1 VRAVPEDHHDPA
13 ALTFGLLGVGVVAV
27 SFSGPIAAATAAPA
41 LAVAFWRNA
50 LGAAAVLPFA
60 STRRRAELARV
71 LGSDRRVL
79 ARAVAAGLVLA
90 VHFGLWIPSLRL
102 TSVTAATALVTTAP
116 LFTMVADRLG
126 GRRVPSAVVVGV
138 LTSVVGV
145 LVITGVDASSSPRA
159 LTGDLLALGGGAAAA
174 GYTLLGASVRRTMS
188 TTGYTSLAYTVC
200 ALALVPVCLL
210 AGAPL
215 AGYAPRTWAE
225 LAVLTLTAQLLG
237 HSLLNRALRSV
248 GATTVSLA
256 VLLEVPGATLVAW
269 TFWGQSPPAATLPG
283 AALLLAGLAVVVRAG
298 ASSRRRAADQRARA
312 QAVAD
317 KHVEVLDV
325 TPL

>member
-1 VRAVPEDHHDPA
+1 VTDDHHDPVL
-13 ALTFGLLGVGVVAV
+13 LTSGLLAVGIVAV

-50 LGAAAVLPFA
+50 LGAAAVLPWA
-60 STRRRAELARV
+60 ATRRRAELARV
-71 LGSDRRVL
+71 LGSERGVL
-79 ARAVAAGLVLA
+79 VRAVAAGLVLA

-116 LFTMVADRLG
+116 LFTMVADRLA
-126 GRRVPSAVVVGV
+126 GRRVPPAVVAGV
-138 LTSVVGV
+138 LTSVTGV
-145 LVITGVDASSSPRA
+145 LVITGVDATTSQRA

-174 GYTLLGASVRRTMS
+174 AYTLLGASVRRTVS
-188 TTGYTSLAYTVC
+188 TTGYTSVAYTVC
-200 ALALVPVCLL
+200 ALALLPVCLL
-210 AGAPL
+210 GGAPL

-269 TFWGQSPPAATLPG
+269 AVWGQAPPAATLPG

-298 ASSRRRAADQRARA
+298 ASSRRRAAGAPVREERGAEP
-312 QAVAD
+312 
-317 KHVEVLDV
+317 EVVDV
-325 TPL
+325 TPV

>member
-1 VRAVPEDHHDPA
+1 MRPVPEDRHDA
-13 ALTFGLLGVGVVAV
+13 AAMTLALLAVGVVAI

-50 LGAAAVLPFA
+50 LGTAVVLPWA
-60 STRRRAELARV
+60 ATRRRAELARM
-71 LGSDRRVL
+71 LRKERRVL

-116 LFTMVADRLG
+116 LFTMMADRLG
-126 GRRVPSAVVVGV
+126 GRRVPPAVVAGV
-138 LTSVVGV
+138 LTSVAGV

-159 LTGDLLALGGGAAAA
+159 LTGDLMALGGGAAAA
-174 GYTLLGASVRRTMS
+174 AYTLLGASVRRTVS
-188 TTGYTSLAYTVC
+188 TAGYTSVAYSVC
-200 ALALVPVCLL
+200 ALALLPVCLL
-210 AGAPL
+210 GGAPL

-237 HSLLNRALRSV
+237 HSLFNRALRSV
-248 GATTVSLA
+248 GATTVSLV
-256 VLLEVPGATLVAW
+256 VLLEVPGATLVTWA
-269 TFWGQSPPAATLPG
+269 FWGQAPPPATLPG

-298 ASSRRRAADQRARA
+298 ASSRRRAAAERG
-312 QAVAD
+312 VSGP
-317 KHVEVLDV
+317 EVLDV
-325 TPL
+325 TPV